1 MMLTCDECS
10 HKFEPTDM
18 LYTTFGTAHADQNID
33 YCAPCVEAKT
43 AGSPRPPLVMMT
55 AAARAGIN
63 VVQKPTNPARGVQK
77 QPPDSLGGNAV
88 L

>member
-1 MMLTCDECS
+1 
-10 HKFEPTDM
+10 
-18 LYTTFGTAHADQNID
+18 
-33 YCAPCVEAKT
+33 
-43 AGSPRPPLVMMT
+43 MMT